1 MARASKALRHGLGGA
16 LAASLLLAARLGRGQ
31 PAPEPTLPVSFDIV
45 SSDDCTA
52 ERFRAALAA
61 RVRRPFAL
69 RDGATTKLQVRVT
82 RGSGGAL
89 AANASFEGASGS
101 AQRSVRGSCNEITAA
116 LALVAATWLEAEP
129 RIEAEPAP
137 TPTPPVPAPPAPAP
151 PAPAPPEAA
160 APAAPPPEAP
170 TIAAPAAPAE
180 ARATAGTRA
189 SVVSPPRPYAVGGK
203 GVASGGL
210 VSGPAFGVAVSF
222 AYEGARFELR
232 AALAGAL
239 GTDTLTSSTA
249 HYAWLTAPLDG
260 CAHALSG
267 RAVRLAG
274 CVRVEPGY
282 LRVQFADIA
291 HSLPWLAVGAG
302 VRLGWNAGPIRL
314 EIEGFADLP
323 VSGYRITREGT
334 TFVPFRAAAGA
345 FAAGFMVPFS

>member
-1 MARASKALRHGLGGA
+1 MEYPLEAFGIGRHVDLGA
-16 LAASLLLAARLGRGQ
+16 LVDNHFVLESRCLRRNRLGNERGNREHLYLLACHPIHR
-31 PAPEPTLPVSFDIV
+31 
-45 SSDDCTA
+45 
-52 ERFRAALAA
+52 
-61 RVRRPFAL
+61 
-69 RDGATTKLQVRVT
+69 
-82 RGSGGAL
+82 
-89 AANASFEGASGS
+89 
-101 AQRSVRGSCNEITAA
+101 
-116 LALVAATWLEAEP
+116 
-129 RIEAEPAP
+129 
-137 TPTPPVPAPPAPAP
+137 
-151 PAPAPPEAA
+151 
-160 APAAPPPEAP
+160 
-170 TIAAPAAPAE
+170 
-180 ARATAGTRA
+180 
-189 SVVSPPRPYAVGGK
+189 
-203 GVASGGL
+203 
-210 VSGPAFGVAVSF
+210 
-222 AYEGARFELR
+222 ARFELR

-302 VRLGWNAGPIRL
+302 ARLGWNAGPIRL